1 MNLLLV
7 DDHPLFGL
15 GFAQALTAAASDM
28 QVLTALSLA
37 EGLALATAHADLDIV
52 LVDYHLGAHNGIEGL
67 RRFGQQFPLVARVLI
82 SGDETPTL
90 LAAARSAGAS
100 GFLGKS
106 QPLALM
112 LSSLQ
117 TVAEGGLAF
126 GSIPRHELPAV
137 SATAAP
143 LPTLRQ
149 LEVLA
154 MLAHG
159 QPNKRIA
166 AALGIAERTVKL
178 HVTALLMHLGARNRT
193 HLIVVAR
200 ERGLL

>member
-1 MNLLLV
+1 MKLLLV
-7 DDHPLFGL
+7 DDHPLFGV
-15 GFAQALTAAASDM
+15 GFAYALNAAAPEM
-28 QVLTALSLA
+28 QVLTAMSLKA
-37 EGLALATAHADLDIV
+37 GLDLAAAHADLDTV
-52 LVDYHLGAHNGIEGL
+52 LVDYHLGVHNGIEGL
-67 RRFGQQFPLVARVLI
+67 RQFGRQFPLVARVLI

-90 LAAARSAGAS
+90 LAAARAAGAS

-106 QPLALM
+106 QPLELM
-112 LSSLQ
+112 LSCLRA
-117 TVAEGGLAF
+117 VAAGELAF

-137 SATAAP
+137 AAKTTP
-143 LPTLRQ
+143 QPTLRQ

-154 MLAHG
+154 MVAHG

-193 HLIVVAR
+193 HLLVVAR